1 MEGLASGETGPV
13 LEVCFLRKLHF
24 LAVTFLS
31 GTMKGKVITFN
42 RNAVCS
48 AGTPNLQA
56 QG

>member
-48 AGTPNLQA
+48 AGTLNLQA